1 MTAFV
6 LKLIACLAMLVDHAA
21 LVFQPQLTAVSPWLY
36 TGCRMFG
43 RLAFPIFAL
52 GIAEGTT
59 HTSKPGKYLLR
70 MFVFALLAQLPF
82 SMMLGTRSASFTVRL
97 FGLTV
102 PLYRSLSVMA
112 TLFLGLA
119 ACLSIHKGKHFWAA
133 AAIIASYLIDRTIGM
148 DYGLLGVL
156 FILAL
161 YFARAGK
168 GQRFVVVLLFAVC
181 FYLEPVAAFV
191 KQLFTDASQVKLT
204 TALLYC
210 ASMAFS
216 GVLMLFYNKQRGPS
230 AKLFIYCFYPVHMLI
245 LWVFWALDRLM

>member
-1 MTAFV
+1 MTAFI
-6 LKLIACLAMLVDHAA
+6 LKLIACLAMLVDHSA
-21 LVFQPQLTAVSPWLY
+21 LVFESQLTAVSPWLY

-70 MFVFALLAQLPF
+70 MFVFAILAQLPF
-82 SMMLGTRSASFTVRL
+82 SMMVGTRIPSFTMDL
-97 FGLTV
+97 FGLQV
-102 PLYRSLSVMA
+102 PLYRSFSVMV

-133 AAIIASYLIDRTIGM
+133 VAIIAAFMIDRTVGM
-148 DYGLLGVL
+148 DYGFLGVL
-156 FILAL
+156 FIVCLYLARGSKL
-161 YFARAGK
+161 
-168 GQRFVVVLLFAVC
+168 QRLVVVMLFAVC
-181 FYLEPVAAFV
+181 FYFSPMAVFA
-191 KQLFTDASQVKLT
+191 KQLLSKTAEVKVT
-204 TALLYC
+204 QSVLYC

-216 GVLMLFYNKQRGPS
+216 GIVMLLYNKQRGPS

-245 LWVFWALDRLM
+245 LWLFWAFDKII